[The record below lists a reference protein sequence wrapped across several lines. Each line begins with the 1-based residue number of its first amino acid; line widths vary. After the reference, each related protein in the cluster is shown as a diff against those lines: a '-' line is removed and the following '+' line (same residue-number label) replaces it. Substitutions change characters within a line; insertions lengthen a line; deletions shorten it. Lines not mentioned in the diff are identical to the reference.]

1 MNRVTCFIIISV
13 TLIITGCGAMFP
25 KANRLILAAQYG
37 ELERHMEEKV
47 SSLEQANNIDLWFM
61 CKAYAELKRYNKLSA
76 GLAEMQRRIDRG
88 DTDVIFLS
96 SKINDL
102 NWVHGSLNSRALIET
117 GEYSKAVLQ
126 SQKTLEFLKGEGRKK
141 YSDVVKR
148 DNYVNM
154 LEPLGLAYA
163 LNGQPREAEK
173 CIRELEGIS
182 TSGHHV
188 FLAEPKYMAI
198 ARINMALS
206 RYDGARAAFEAL
218 NNQSQ
223 YQKEKASSSFIT
235 AVVLQVGDMWSW
247 RELPQKYS
255 YFKALLETGDVI
267 QAKQGYDELLK
278 IPQIKDNGPIYWMI
292 LFDRGRIA
300 EQEGNIKQAIGFYG
314 QAVDIIEQQRSTINT
329 EASKIGFVGDKQ
341 TVYRR
346 LIDVLFSDKQYVSAL
361 EYIERSKSR
370 ALVDMLAMKKDF
382 AVQTGNE
389 KQIRELL
396 AVKDQ
401 GEQEALVHNELVNM
415 ANTRS
420 VVIKTNDQL
429 RQQIPELASLISVT
443 SLSVAEIQKL
453 IPADETLVE
462 YYYTDKY
469 LFIFILTSRGLS
481 AVRLDSGHV
490 AEDIKD
496 FRASIEENTSSGAHK
511 QLARHLFNLLIK
523 PIEGSLSSS
532 RLMIVPHGVLHY
544 LPFYALH
551 DGKDYLIERYSIRML
566 PSASMFK
573 YLQKNKSEKPGGIL
587 AFGNPDLGDRKYNLV
602 NAENEAVSVSK
613 TLPHSKFFLRK
624 DATET
629 ALKKYGE
636 GFSYIHFATHGEF
649 DADKPL
655 HSALLLA
662 ADSAS
667 DGRLTVDK
675 LYSMKLNADL
685 VTLSACET
693 GLGKISNG
701 DDVVGLTRGFLY
713 AGSSSIVASLWK
725 VDDLATS
732 TLMTSFYG
740 ELKKTDKRDALR
752 LAQLQ
757 NKKKYPHPY
766 YWASFQL
773 TGNAQ

>member
-1 MNRVTCFIIISV
+1 V
-13 TLIITGCGAMFP
+13 
-25 KANRLILAAQYG
+25 Y
-37 ELERHMEEKV
+37 
-47 SSLEQANNIDLWFM
+47 M
-61 CKAYAELKRYNKLSA
+61 CEAYVELKRYNKLSTC
-76 GLAEMQRRIDRG
+76 LAEMQRRIDRG
-88 DTDVIFLS
+88 DTDVIFLN
-96 SKINDL
+96 SKITDL
-102 NWVHGSLNSRALIET
+102 ILVHGSLNSRVLIET

-126 SQKTLEFLKGEGRKK
+126 SQKTLEFIKGKRE
-141 YSDVVKR
+141 YSGKR
-148 DNYVNM
+148 GNY
-154 LEPLGLAYA
+154 LDPLGLLGLAYV
-163 LNGQPREAEK
+163 LNGQPEEAEK
-173 CIRELEGIS
+173 CIGELEGIS
-182 TSGHHV
+182 TSGGYV
-188 FLAEPKYMAI
+188 FLTEPKYLAI
-198 ARINMALS
+198 AKINMALG
-206 RYDGARAAFEAL
+206 RYDRARAAFEAL
-218 NNQSQ
+218 KNQSGVM
-223 YQKEKASSSFIT
+223 KEKASTSFIA
-235 AVVLQVGDMWSW
+235 AVVLQVGDMWAW
-247 RELPQKYS
+247 QDLPNNYN
-255 YFKALLETGDVI
+255 YFKVLLETGDAA

-278 IPQIKDNGPIYWMI
+278 VPQIKDNGPIYWMI

-300 EQEGNIKQAIGFYG
+300 EQEGNLKQAIGFYS
-314 QAVDIIEQQRSTINT
+314 QSVNIIEQQRSTINT

-341 TVYRR
+341 AVYRH
-346 LIDVLFSDKQYVSAL
+346 LIDALFGDKQYASSL

-382 AVQTGNE
+382 AVQTGDE
-389 KQIRELL
+389 KQVRELL

-401 GEQEALVHNELVNM
+401 REQEALVHNELVNTG
-415 ANTRS
+415 NTRS
-420 VVIKTNDQL
+420 IVIKMNDQL
-429 RQQIPELASLISVT
+429 RQQVPELASLISVT
-443 SLSVAEIQKL
+443 SMSVAEIQKL

-469 LFIFILTSRGLS
+469 LFIFILTSQGLS

-490 AEDIKD
+490 ADDIKN
-496 FRASIEENTSSGAHK
+496 FRTAIENTSSSAHE
-511 QLARHLFNLLIK
+511 QLAMHLFNLLIK

-532 RLMIVPHGVLHY
+532 RLIIVPHGALHY
-544 LPFYALH
+544 LPFYALY

-573 YLQKNKSEKPGGIL
+573 YLQRNKSEKPGDIL
-587 AFGNPDLGDRKYNLV
+587 AFGNPDLRDQKYNLV

-613 TLPHSKFFLRK
+613 TLPRSKFFLRK

-655 HSALLLA
+655 NSALLLT
-662 ADSAS
+662 ADSES

-693 GLGKISNG
+693 GLGKIANG

-732 TLMTSFYG
+732 TLMTSFY
-740 ELKKTDKRDALR
+740 EALKKTDKREALR

-757 NKKKYPHPY
+757 NKKTYPHPY

-773 TGNAQ
+773 TGNAK

>member
-1 MNRVTCFIIISV
+1 MNKVISFIIIVVS
-13 TLIITGCGAMFP
+13 LIITGCGAMVP
-25 KANRLILAAQYG
+25 TQIRLTLEARFG
-37 ELERHMEEKV
+37 ELERHMEAKV
-47 SSLEQANNIDLWFM
+47 SSMEQANNSDLMYM
-61 CKAYAELKRYNKLSA
+61 CEAYAELKRYNKLSDC
-76 GLAEMQRRIDRG
+76 LAEMQRRIDRG
-88 DTDVIFLS
+88 DTDVIFIS
-96 SKINDL
+96 SKIADIT
-102 NWVHGSLNSRALIET
+102 WVHGSLNSRFLIEI
-117 GEYSKAVLQ
+117 GEYPKAILQ
-126 SQKTLEFLKGEGRKK
+126 CQKTLEFIKGKRE
-141 YSDVVKR
+141 YSGERTNYLDV
-148 DNYVNM
+148 
-154 LEPLGLAYA
+154 LGILGLAHA
-163 LNGQPREAEK
+163 LNGQPEEAER
-173 CIRELEGIS
+173 CIRALEGIS
-182 TSGHHV
+182 TSDRYI
-188 FLAEPKYMAI
+188 FLTEPKHLAI
-198 ARINMALS
+198 VRINMALG
-206 RYDGARAAFEAL
+206 RYDRARAAFEAL
-218 NNQSQ
+218 KNQSGFM
-223 YQKEKASSSFIT
+223 KEKALTNLLS
-235 AVVLQVGDMWSW
+235 AMALQVGDIWAW
-247 RELPQKYS
+247 LDLPKNYS
-255 YFKALLETGDVI
+255 YYKVLLETGDSV

-300 EQEGNIKQAIGFYG
+300 EQEGNLKQAIGFYS

-341 TVYRR
+341 TVYRH
-346 LIDVLFSDKQYVSAL
+346 LIDALFSDKQYASAL

-370 ALVDMLAMKKDF
+370 ALVDMLATKKDF
-382 AVQTGNE
+382 AIQTGDE
-389 KQIRELL
+389 KQVRELL

-401 GEQEALVHNELVNM
+401 REQEALLHSELVNKG
-415 ANTRS
+415 NTRS
-420 VVIKTNDQL
+420 IVIKANDQL
-429 RQQIPELASLISVT
+429 RQQAPELASLISVT

-490 AEDIKD
+490 ADDIKN
-496 FRASIEENTSSGAHK
+496 FRTAIENTSSGAHE

-532 RLMIVPHGVLHY
+532 RLIIVPHGALHY
-544 LPFYALH
+544 LPFYALY

-573 YLQKNKSEKPGGIL
+573 YLQRGKSEKPGDIL
-587 AFGNPDLGDRKYNLV
+587 AFGNPDLGDQKYNLV

-613 TLPHSKFFLRK
+613 TLPRSKYFLRK
-624 DATET
+624 DATEA

-655 HSALLLA
+655 NSALLLA
-662 ADSAS
+662 ADSES

-693 GLGKISNG
+693 GLGKIANG

-732 TLMTSFYG
+732 TLMTSFY
-740 ELKKTDKRDALR
+740 EAMKKMDKREALR

-757 NKKKYPHPY
+757 NKKKYAHPY

-773 TGNAQ
+773 TGNAK

>member
-1 MNRVTCFIIISV
+1 MNRVKCFIIIGIS
-13 TLIITGCGAMFP
+13 LIMTGCGAMYSTP
-25 KANRLILAAQYG
+25 MKLGLAAQYG
-37 ELERHMEEKV
+37 ELERYMEAKY
-47 SSLEQANNIDLWFM
+47 SSVEQANNFDLMYM
-61 CKAYAELKRYNKLSA
+61 CTAYSELKRYNKLSVC
-76 GLAEMQRRIDRG
+76 LDEVQRRIDRG
-88 DTDVIFLS
+88 DTDVNELGTKIF
-96 SKINDL
+96 DL
-102 NWVHGSLNSRALIET
+102 TWVYGSLNSRLLIEI
-117 GEYSKAVLQ
+117 GEYQKAIIQ
-126 SQKTLEFLKGEGRKK
+126 SQKTIKLIQGIKNYGAV
-141 YSDVVKR
+141 SKR
-148 DNYVNM
+148 YNYINM
-154 LEPLGLAYA
+154 LESLGLAYA
-163 LNGQPREAEK
+163 LNGQPKKAEN
-173 CIRELEGIS
+173 CVSELETIN
-182 TSGHHV
+182 TSGYLYLTEHKC
-188 FLAEPKYMAI
+188 LSIIK
-198 ARINMALS
+198 INMALG
-206 RYDGARAAFEAL
+206 RYDRARAAFEAL
-218 NNQSQ
+218 KNQSQ
-223 YQKEKASSSFIT
+223 FAEEKAKATFVFSM
-235 AVVLQVGDMWSW
+235 VLQVGEMWAFTD
-247 RELPQKYS
+247 LPKNYS
-255 YFKALLETGDVI
+255 YYKMLLETGDVT

-341 TVYRR
+341 TVYRH
-346 LIDVLFSDKQYVSAL
+346 LIEALFSDKQYVSAL

-370 ALVDMLAMKKDF
+370 ALVDILATKKDF
-382 AVQTGNE
+382 AIQAGNE
-389 KQIRELL
+389 KQVRELL
-396 AVKDQ
+396 AVKEQ
-401 GEQEALVHNELVNM
+401 REQEALVHNELVN
-415 ANTRS
+415 AGNTRS
-420 VVIKTNDQL
+420 IVIKTNDQL
-429 RQQIPELASLISVT
+429 RQQAPELASLISIT
-443 SLSVAEIQKL
+443 SLSVSEIQKL
-453 IPADETLVE
+453 IPVDETLVE

-469 LFIFILTSRGLS
+469 LFIFILTSQGLS
-481 AVRLDSGHV
+481 AVRLDSGHL
-490 AEDIKD
+490 AEDIKN
-496 FRASIEENTSSGAHK
+496 FRTAIENTSSGAHE
-511 QLARHLFNLLIK
+511 QLARHLFSQLIK
-523 PIEGSLSSS
+523 PIEGSLSSNK
-532 RLMIVPHGVLHY
+532 LIIVPHGALHY

-573 YLQKNKSEKPGGIL
+573 YLQRNKSEKPGDIL
-587 AFGNPDLGDRKYNLV
+587 AFGNPDLGDQKYNLV

-649 DADKPL
+649 DPDKPL
-655 HSALLLA
+655 NSALLLA
-662 ADSAS
+662 ADSVS

-732 TLMTSFYG
+732 TLMTSFY
-740 ELKKTDKRDALR
+740 EALKKMDKREALR

-773 TGNAQ
+773 TGNAK